1 MAYMTTDDVAKILN
15 VSVQSLRLYIRKGYI
30 ICGSVPSGR
39 IYRFS
44 PKQVEAAKACF
55 EEGGTHASEVESAKS
70 LHDAAAR

>member
-55 EEGGTHASEVESAKS
+55 EGGNNEEVNTAVGQCGSI
-70 LHDAAAR
+70 R